1 MLRRGNLSHEPRERT
16 QHSPLS
22 RRERGYRTYTTRMNT
37 YLNALGII
45 CNLGTG
51 KAAVAEV
58 LFAGDD
64 SDIRPEQGWIP
75 NHEPPLGSVRL
86 ELPPVPDA
94 LSDRDN
100 RNNRLLFAAAQEIKA
115 DIRAAITRYG
125 HERIGVILGTS
136 TTGIEEAT
144 HGVGAYRRDGAWP
157 ADYRY
162 SHQELGAPAEFL
174 AEWLALSGPCYG
186 ISTACTSGARALLSA
201 QRLLRLGLCD
211 AVLCGGVD
219 TLCRLA
225 INGFHALEAVDLQRC
240 DPFSKHR
247 RGINIGEAAALF
259 LMTREPGPV
268 QLLAGGASSD
278 AYHMSSPD
286 PQGTGARKAMHDALL
301 RADLGAAQIDYINLH
316 GTATEHNDSM
326 ESQAVAT
333 MFGSDVPC
341 SSTKSLTGHTL
352 AAAGA
357 LEAAFCW
364 LSLTDKHAERRL
376 PPHVWDGE
384 ADPALPA
391 LNFTHVGSHLPTG
404 GRRYVMSNSFAF
416 GGNNASLIL
425 GDPA

>member
-1 MLRRGNLSHEPRERT
+1 MT
-16 QHSPLS
+16 
-22 RRERGYRTYTTRMNT
+22 T

-45 CNLGTG
+45 CNLGAG
-51 KAAVAEV
+51 KAAVAEA

-64 SDIRPEQGWIP
+64 NGIRAEQGWIP
-75 NHEPPLGSVRL
+75 HHQPPLGSVRAD
-86 ELPPVPDA
+86 LPAMPA
-94 LSDRDN
+94 AWRHRDN
-100 RNNRLLFAAAQEIKA
+100 RNNRLLLAAALEIEA
-115 DIRAAITRYG
+115 DIRAAIMAYG
-125 HERIGVILGTS
+125 PARIGVVLGTS

-144 HGVGAYRRDGAWP
+144 RGIATYRRDGAWP
-157 ADYRY
+157 ADYHY

-174 AEWLALSGPCYG
+174 AEWLELSGPCYG
-186 ISTACTSGARALLSA
+186 ISTACTSGARALMSA
-201 QRLLRLGLCD
+201 QRLLRMGLCD

-225 INGFHALEAVDLQRC
+225 INGFHALEAVDMRRC

-259 LMTREPGPV
+259 LMTRERGAV
-268 QLLAGGASSD
+268 QLFGGGASSD

-301 RADLGAAQIDYINLH
+301 NAGLETAQIDYINLH

-326 ESQAVAT
+326 ESHAVAG
-333 MFGSDVPC
+333 MFGHGVPC

-364 LSLTDKHAERRL
+364 LSLTDTRAERRL

-384 ADPALPA
+384 ADPTLPA
-391 LNFTHVGSHLPTG
+391 LNLTHVGSHLPAG
-404 GRRYVMSNSFAF
+404 GRRYLMSNSFAF

-425 GDPA
+425 GDSA